1 MARIGAGAANVA
13 IAATAPA
20 DSTHLRIMRLSWCRK
35 DATFRGFDV
44 PGATNYDYSTS
55 LTCGPHQHSRTPG
68 EDGMD
73 AHARRISALVAAGL
87 GLGASASL
95 AAGDAERGK
104 AAFVRQCAICHTVE
118 KDGPN
123 RFGPNLFGIL
133 GRKAGTVRGFTYSR
147 TFKAGADWS
156 WNEDLVAGWIGAPG
170 MMVPG
175 TAMGVFQ
182 GVAQS
187 DRDDIV
193 AYLAAQH

>member
-1 MARIGAGAANVA
+1 M
-13 IAATAPA
+13 
-20 DSTHLRIMRLSWCRK
+20 S
-35 DATFRGFDV
+35 
-44 PGATNYDYSTS
+44 
-55 LTCGPHQHSRTPG
+55 
-68 EDGMD
+68 
-73 AHARRISALVAAGL
+73 AHARAASVVFAVILCG
-87 GLGASASL
+87 GIDASL
-95 AAGDAERGK
+95 AGGDAAKGR

-118 KDGPN
+118 KGGPN

-133 GRKAGTVRGFTYSR
+133 GQKAGTVGGFTYTR
-147 TFKAGADWS
+147 AFKAAADWS

-193 AYLAAQH
+193 AYLATQR